1 MQTPIDFG
9 KDFLNR
15 LFDQKDADACLK
27 MLAGDLVWITPE
39 EMHHFLS
46 EGAVLRFLRKQMK
59 ADSEAMYVDLISIK
73 SSPSADNIM
82 TVAYEINL
90 VPREGEKP
98 LYLRCSMVICRRSK
112 RLEITFLHF
121 SAKAQRDSS
130 EQLRDFITN
139 LPCGVMILACLDG
152 RREEAIFYNEYFAH
166 RLRYRQEEFAR
177 AMARNPFFMA
187 SEDDRERIHEEIAQ
201 ARQSGGNIAANL
213 RFYRKDGNSYYYR
226 MLGAPAYQ
234 ADGGTVYY
242 CVFQE
247 TTGFQLTTDRLQGR
261 LNTATEILRQ
271 IPEAICGIEYPAKQE
286 QAPAAP
292 ASAADSAKA
301 ENGTKAVSD
310 TVAWTKMPAEAA
322 DDSDVKVFQKS
333 RGGKADSGKADGGKP
348 SAGGKSGKISP
359 GGSPDRGPR
368 VFFTSKNIPGM
379 FGVSNSAYM
388 KNILLDPFF
397 GLEITSITRDK
408 IMSSRIF
415 DTQQSGTA
423 GPVSCGIFRLKKQ
436 DGKASEPV
444 IREDIALGQ
453 VPEFQADFAGGQ
465 TADAGSGQTGEIRS
479 SQTAEIMSGQ
489 TMDPAIVQADG
500 QEKNPAAD
508 GKKVSDADGKKDPS
522 AGHRA
527 GRRSSGSSSS
537 AEPHR
542 VELVVRRVRLKNGTT
557 RIYLFYYDR
566 EAQQRDM
573 ENRIDRAMKMG
584 RAGQEQ
590 LRAELNR
597 TKENGARKQSELK
610 ASLKEAEKKHE
621 ETVTRLENQL
631 ADEKKRGVLM
641 ARQLDESRAAQ
652 KQAVSEL
659 EKNREETERSIR
671 NYQGR
676 ADRMIRE
683 AVNARTL
690 LEEQLREAQER
701 SRILEEQFR
710 NEKARRLLLE
720 EQLKEG
726 GKSLQDMLE
735 DAVPAGTVVT
745 ADAMAA
751 PVPTMQ
757 SMQNAGAAASAA
769 AAGQSAAIQSMQ
781 SMRMAGAAAS
791 PSAADSASP
800 AVSPVQAMQKAG
812 KTGFSGMTGPA
823 AQLQPSLG
831 NEPVRTDDW
840 MNGTESLTVFS
851 SMDPTASDS
860 ISAPVSSARSVD
872 GGAFVTASERT
883 FDAAFTAVSERT
895 SDTSK
900 SEVYATAPAAVSRI
914 FRPMSDP
921 GREFTPEEM
930 TVFVEKRIRAR
941 EYDKARKR
949 LRDLMEKADVYLQNP
964 EAEADAHLQKPGAGS
979 GQDSQNP
986 QMKTEGSDFGY
997 QISCSREN
1005 ISGIMDDFLEAAST
1019 EQTLLKEKKFS
1030 PEACLQNIM
1039 IYEGMACAQ
1048 KGITL
1053 RLYRDSRLPAEVTG
1067 FSSLL
1072 QRALCEILENAIAN
1086 TGRGGKISVHCRAD
1100 RPSGGL
1106 VNLYF
1111 RIDDNGAGI
1120 SAERMQTLFET
1131 DTTADPD
1138 KPVRSGLFAAREAAT
1153 LMGGSIHA
1161 SSGSGRT
1168 RFTLNVVVRV

>member
-286 QAPAAP
+286 QAAAAP

-489 TMDPAIVQADG
+489 TMDPAIVQADV

-641 ARQLDESRAAQ
+641 ARQLEESRAAQ

-735 DAVPAGTVVT
+735 DAVPAGTVIT

-757 SMQNAGAAASAA
+757 SMQTAGAAASSA
-769 AAGQSAAIQSMQ
+769 AAGQSASIQSMQ
-781 SMRMAGAAAS
+781 SMRMVGAAAS
-791 PSAADSASP
+791 PAASDSASP
-800 AVSPVQAMQKAG
+800 AVSPVQAMQTAG
-812 KTGFSGMTGPA
+812 KTGLSGMTGPA

-851 SMDPTASDS
+851 SMDPNASDS
-860 ISAPVSSARSVD
+860 ISATASSARSVD
-872 GGAFVTASERT
+872 VGAFVTASERT
-883 FDAAFTAVSERT
+883 SDAAFTAVSERT
-895 SDTSK
+895 SDTGE
-900 SEVYATAPAAVSRI
+900 SEVSATAPAAVSRI

-964 EAEADAHLQKPGAGS
+964 QT
-979 GQDSQNP
+979 
-986 QMKTEGSDFGY
+986 KTEGSDFGY

>member
-73 SSPSADNIM
+73 SSPSADNII

-286 QAPAAP
+286 QAAAAP

-489 TMDPAIVQADG
+489 TMDPAIVQADV

-641 ARQLDESRAAQ
+641 ARQLEESRAAQ

-735 DAVPAGTVVT
+735 DAVPAGTVIT

-757 SMQNAGAAASAA
+757 SMQTAGAAASSA
-769 AAGQSAAIQSMQ
+769 AAGQSASIQSMQ
-781 SMRMAGAAAS
+781 SMRMVGAAAS
-791 PSAADSASP
+791 PAASDSASP
-800 AVSPVQAMQKAG
+800 AVSPVQAMQTAG
-812 KTGFSGMTGPA
+812 KTGLSGMTGPA

-851 SMDPTASDS
+851 SMDPNASDS
-860 ISAPVSSARSVD
+860 ISATVSSARSVD
-872 GGAFVTASERT
+872 VGAFVTASERT
-883 FDAAFTAVSERT
+883 SDAAFTAVSERT
-895 SDTSK
+895 SDIGA
-900 SEVYATAPAAVSRI
+900 SEVSATAPAAVSRI

-964 EAEADAHLQKPGAGS
+964 QT
-979 GQDSQNP
+979 
-986 QMKTEGSDFGY
+986 KTEGSDFGY

>member
-286 QAPAAP
+286 QAAAAP

-489 TMDPAIVQADG
+489 TMDPAIVQADV

-610 ASLKEAEKKHE
+610 ASLKETEKKHE

-641 ARQLDESRAAQ
+641 VRQLEESRAAQ

-735 DAVPAGTVVT
+735 DAVPAGTGRVGLGISRCISGPGH
-745 ADAMAA
+745 ADSRENRTFRHDR
-751 PVPTMQ
+751 P
-757 SMQNAGAAASAA
+757 SSSAA
-769 AAGQSAAIQSMQ
+769 ALTWKRAGQN
-781 SMRMAGAAAS
+781 R
-791 PSAADSASP
+791 
-800 AVSPVQAMQKAG
+800 
-812 KTGFSGMTGPA
+812 
-823 AQLQPSLG
+823 
-831 NEPVRTDDW
+831 
-840 MNGTESLTVFS
+840 
-851 SMDPTASDS
+851 
-860 ISAPVSSARSVD
+860 
-872 GGAFVTASERT
+872 
-883 FDAAFTAVSERT
+883 
-895 SDTSK
+895 
-900 SEVYATAPAAVSRI
+900 
-914 FRPMSDP
+914 
-921 GREFTPEEM
+921 
-930 TVFVEKRIRAR
+930 
-941 EYDKARKR
+941 
-949 LRDLMEKADVYLQNP
+949 
-964 EAEADAHLQKPGAGS
+964 
-979 GQDSQNP
+979 
-986 QMKTEGSDFGY
+986 
-997 QISCSREN
+997 
-1005 ISGIMDDFLEAAST
+1005 
-1019 EQTLLKEKKFS
+1019 
-1030 PEACLQNIM
+1030 
-1039 IYEGMACAQ
+1039 
-1048 KGITL
+1048 
-1053 RLYRDSRLPAEVTG
+1053 
-1067 FSSLL
+1067 
-1072 QRALCEILENAIAN
+1072 
-1086 TGRGGKISVHCRAD
+1086 
-1100 RPSGGL
+1100 
-1106 VNLYF
+1106 
-1111 RIDDNGAGI
+1111 
-1120 SAERMQTLFET
+1120 
-1131 DTTADPD
+1131 
-1138 KPVRSGLFAAREAAT
+1138 
-1153 LMGGSIHA
+1153 
-1161 SSGSGRT
+1161 
-1168 RFTLNVVVRV
+1168 

>member
-271 IPEAICGIEYPAKQE
+271 IPEAICGIEYPAKHE
-286 QAPAAP
+286 QAAAAP

-310 TVAWTKMPAEAA
+310 TVAWTKMPAEAT

-465 TADAGSGQTGEIRS
+465 TADAGSGQPGVIRDG
-479 SQTAEIMSGQ
+479 QTAEIVSGNNAEVVSGQ
-489 TMDPAIVQADG
+489 TAEFSTAPAEEL
-500 QEKNPAAD
+500 EKNPAAD

-641 ARQLDESRAAQ
+641 ARQLEESRAAQ

-735 DAVPAGTVVT
+735 DAVPAGTVIT

-757 SMQNAGAAASAA
+757 TMQTAGAAASSA
-769 AAGQSAAIQSMQ
+769 AAGQSASIQSMQ
-781 SMRMAGAAAS
+781 SMRPAGAAAS
-791 PSAADSASP
+791 PAAADPASP
-800 AVSPVQAMQKAG
+800 AVSPAQAMQTAG
-812 KTGFSGMTGPA
+812 KTGLSGMTGPA

-831 NEPVRTDDW
+831 NEPVRMDDW

-851 SMDPTASDS
+851 SMDPNASDL
-860 ISAPVSSARSVD
+860 ISATASSARSVD
-872 GGAFVTASERT
+872 VGAFVTASERT
-883 FDAAFTAVSERT
+883 SDAAFTAVSERT
-895 SDTSK
+895 SDTGE
-900 SEVYATAPAAVSRI
+900 SEVSATAPAAVSRI

-964 EAEADAHLQKPGAGS
+964 QT
-979 GQDSQNP
+979 
-986 QMKTEGSDFGY
+986 KTEGSDFGY

-1005 ISGIMDDFLEAAST
+1005 ISGIMDDFLEAASA

>member
-286 QAPAAP
+286 QAAAAP

-489 TMDPAIVQADG
+489 TMDPAIVQADV

-641 ARQLDESRAAQ
+641 ARQLEESRAAQ

-735 DAVPAGTVVT
+735 DAVPAGTVIT

-757 SMQNAGAAASAA
+757 SMQTAGAAASSA
-769 AAGQSAAIQSMQ
+769 AAGQSASIQSMQ
-781 SMRMAGAAAS
+781 SMRMVGAAAS
-791 PSAADSASP
+791 PAASDSASP
-800 AVSPVQAMQKAG
+800 AVSPVQAMQTAG
-812 KTGFSGMTGPA
+812 KTGLSGMTGPA

-851 SMDPTASDS
+851 SMDPNASDS
-860 ISAPVSSARSVD
+860 ISATASSARSVD
-872 GGAFVTASERT
+872 VGAFVTASERT
-883 FDAAFTAVSERT
+883 SDAAFTAVSERT
-895 SDTSK
+895 SDIGA
-900 SEVYATAPAAVSRI
+900 SEVSATAPAAVSRI

-964 EAEADAHLQKPGAGS
+964 QT
-979 GQDSQNP
+979 
-986 QMKTEGSDFGY
+986 KTEGSDFGY

-1048 KGITL
+1048 KGITM
-1053 RLYRDSRLPAEVTG
+1053 RLYQDSRLPAEVTG